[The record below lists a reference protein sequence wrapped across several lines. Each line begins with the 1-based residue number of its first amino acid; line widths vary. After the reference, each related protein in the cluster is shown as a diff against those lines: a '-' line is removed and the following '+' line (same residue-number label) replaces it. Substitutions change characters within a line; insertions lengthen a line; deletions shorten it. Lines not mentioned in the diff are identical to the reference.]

1 MAIMRMRPETIAK
14 QHFDLL
20 QATLEPIIATA
31 PERQRQQENENIAE
45 DRLSLLYADLVPV
58 SLLPKPVVQQ
68 TLAQKMKNMA
78 HVNLGATQKGKLGKS
93 ASGDDGDDDR
103 SDEEG
108 DSDGERD
115 SADEGRLSCSG
126 SGAGRGRSGSTA
138 AGGRNRTVS
147 SG

>member
-1 MAIMRMRPETIAK
+1 MRMRPETISK

-45 DRLSLLYADLVPV
+45 DRLSLLYTDLVPV
-58 SLLPKPVVQQ
+58 SLQPKPVVQQ

-93 ASGDDGDDDR
+93 GSGDDGDDH

-108 DSDGERD
+108 DSDGEGYRD
-115 SADEGRLSCSG
+115 STDEGRLSGSG
-126 SGAGRGRSGSTA
+126 SAAGRGRSGSTA